1 MEGRFLCKKGAVVQA
16 SLQDESGSRA
26 ESINVEEKEP
36 QEEVNRVEACKEG
49 VLMAKILKDQK
60 YQKGGSLIGFAWYGK
75 NKPKSLNNPYWRM
88 ELVKRPTGWFG
99 RKVRRKK

>member
-1 MEGRFLCKKGAVVQA
+1 
-16 SLQDESGSRA
+16 
-26 ESINVEEKEP
+26 
-36 QEEVNRVEACKEG
+36 
-49 VLMAKILKDQK
+49 MAKILKDPK